1 MHVAIYLCTKFQSIW
16 KTSDCGTK
24 SVQKNMTNK
33 NFGKI
38 NIKIVTYIN
47 VPLCKISVNLKI
59 MGPNFLKTHE

>member
-1 MHVAIYLCTKFQSIW
+1 
-16 KTSDCGTK
+16 
-24 SVQKNMTNK
+24 MTNK

-59 MGPNFLKTHE
+59 MGPNFLKKHMNEKNFGKINMKIVISI